1 MESNSQALRTALLI
15 AGAFMVTSLVYIGV
29 SDFFAAKAAADAQQL
44 QQIQTVKGFVFVS
57 LVALG
62 LGGLSFF
69 LLRKLEDEWRAS
81 KVDREELLSIERHT
95 LVGTLAASIAHDA
108 NNLVGAIQAN
118 LEFAM
123 ERTGDDEDLRDAI
136 ADACEAAEGLAKLNT
151 RLRSI
156 AAYDGGDTRT
166 AVVLADLVRE
176 AAHLIRT
183 HSKLD
188 GVELELVCDSTLSA
202 TVDRELISHAVVNL
216 LLNAG
221 DAIGAAGRV
230 RVTVEEIDDFAV
242 LRVEDDGPGIPL
254 ERREA
259 VLRPFE
265 TSKPEGTGLGLFS
278 VAYCVDQHAGT
289 LRIDDSEL
297 GGALIEIGLP
307 LNIRAD
313 AMETPAT
320 RPSISTLGDVV
331 AA

>member
-1 MESNSQALRTALLI
+1 
-15 AGAFMVTSLVYIGV
+15 MVTSLLYIGV
-29 SDFFAAKAAADAQQL
+29 SDFLASKAAANAQQL

-62 LGGLSFF
+62 LGWLSYV
-69 LLRKLEDEWRAS
+69 LLRRLEHEWRAS
-81 KVDREELLSIERHT
+81 KVDREELLSFERHT

-108 NNLVGAIQAN
+108 NNLVGAIQSN
-118 LEFAM
+118 LDFAI
-123 ERTGDDEDLRDAI
+123 ERSGDDEDLREAIKDAG
-136 ADACEAAEGLAKLNT
+136 EAAEGLAKLNR
-151 RLRSI
+151 RLRTL
-156 AAYDGGDTRT
+156 AVYDGGDTRT
-166 AVVLADLVRE
+166 SVVLADLVRE
-176 AAHLIRT
+176 AVRLIRT

-188 GVELELVCDSTLSA
+188 GVRLELVCDSTLRA

-221 DAIGAAGRV
+221 DAISAAGRV
-230 RVTVEEIDDFAV
+230 RVTVERIDDFAM
-242 LRVEDDGPGIPL
+242 LRVEDDGPGIPV

-289 LRIDDSEL
+289 LRIEDSEL
-297 GGALIEIGLP
+297 GGALIEIGIP

-313 AMETPAT
+313 AMDTPAT
-320 RPSISTLGDVV
+320 RPSISTPPGGV
-331 AA
+331 AAQR